1 MSYQRPNNRGAF
13 IGRVAE
19 ARNGIATISAEHEL
33 AIGDV
38 LEFWTGKGHAAQTVA
53 DLSFDKKGRVRIE
66 LDARVKGVRAGDRVF
81 RVRSAKEAFEDDSL
95 EPRVEVEGA
104 VRLRI
109 GEPLEVSFSFARTSQ
124 GELAE
129 VRGVASGAEVEPA
142 RTKAVTEEDVRA
154 HIDRLGSTPYVLTRL
169 DVELDEGVGI
179 GFSQL
184 HRVRAEALDD
194 LTERALAAYHARR
207 LPRTEDRRRASRRPS
222 ERCPHRRMD
231 DEPRVREGRKAHGR
245 SYGVRSGAELRAR
258 RGGGGGPAHGHGR
271 AGGLPQAVPSCHA
284 RRRSRRGRALA
295 RGEA

>member
-33 AIGDV
+33 SIGDV

-95 EPRVEVEGA
+95 EPRVEVEGT

-109 GEPLEVSFSFARTSQ
+109 GEPLEVSFSFTRTPQ

-129 VRGVASGAEVEPA
+129 VRGVASLSLIHISEP
-142 RTKAVTEEDVRA
+142 
-154 HIDRLGSTPYVLTRL
+154 TR
-169 DVELDEGVGI
+169 
-179 GFSQL
+179 
-184 HRVRAEALDD
+184 H
-194 LTERALAAYHARR
+194 
-207 LPRTEDRRRASRRPS
+207 
-222 ERCPHRRMD
+222 
-231 DEPRVREGRKAHGR
+231 
-245 SYGVRSGAELRAR
+245 
-258 RGGGGGPAHGHGR
+258 
-271 AGGLPQAVPSCHA
+271 
-284 RRRSRRGRALA
+284 
-295 RGEA
+295 

>member
-1 MSYQRPNNRGAF
+1 M
-13 IGRVAE
+13 
-19 ARNGIATISAEHEL
+19 
-33 AIGDV
+33 
-38 LEFWTGKGHAAQTVA
+38 
-53 DLSFDKKGRVRIE
+53 RIE

-179 GFSQL
+179 GF
-184 HRVRAEALDD
+184 AL
-194 LTERALAAYHARR
+194 R
-207 LPRTEDRRRASRRPS
+207 LSTI
-222 ERCPHRRMD
+222 
-231 DEPRVREGRKAHGR
+231 
-245 SYGVRSGAELRAR
+245 
-258 RGGGGGPAHGHGR
+258 
-271 AGGLPQAVPSCHA
+271 
-284 RRRSRRGRALA
+284 
-295 RGEA
+295 